1 MVDARTNIDYEA
13 ERLAGEYRVFAEEER
28 IARENE
34 AREAKRIARE
44 QTKQS
49 KRLLNSSGTLDFE
62 AEGIAR
68 PCRLTPGRTVN
79 NRNKLLRRQDLQ
91 DRPYALRRMNSLIRA
106 IENDLGGRQQ
116 VSAIEGK
123 LIEAFAG
130 AAISLDHLNALIAAG
145 HPIDQKFILMFGIAA
160 NTLTKVAQRLGT
172 KRVPRE
178 VATPTLNRILAE
190 GDNTKLGPEDD
201 YQITTIEA
209 EADDGT
215 P

>member
-1 MVDARTNIDYEA
+1 MDEARIDIDYEA
-13 ERLAGEYRVFAEEER
+13 ERLAGEYRVAAAVER
-28 IARENE
+28 IARENA

-44 QTKQS
+44 QTKQT
-49 KRLLNSSGTLDFE
+49 KQPLEPSGTLDFKR
-62 AEGIAR
+62 EGIAR
-68 PCRLTPGRTVN
+68 PCRLTPGSTYS
-79 NRNKLLRRQDLQ
+79 NRNKLLRPDDLEG
-91 DRPYALRRMNSLIRA
+91 RPYALRRFNSMVRA
-106 IENDLGGRQQ
+106 IESDLGGRQQ

-160 NTLTKVAQRLGT
+160 NTLAKVAGRLGT

-178 VATPTLNRILAE
+178 VTTPTLNRILAE

-201 YQITTIEA
+201 YPPTTIEA
-209 EADDGT
+209 DDAA
-215 P
+215 